1 MQKMTEN
8 NMNLLLESIQTSCG
22 EGRLDCLR
30 KLRSLVT
37 QTDLE
42 ISQNGK
48 FIKKTF
54 KSGHELLYCLTW
66 NSLGFFGNLKLTE
79 ISETPYDI
87 IKTPSKVIY
96 I

>member
-1 MQKMTEN
+1 MQKMTEG
-8 NMNLLLESIQTSCG
+8 NMNLLLENIQTSSG

-48 FIKKTF
+48 FVKRTF
-54 KSGHELLYCLTW
+54 KSIHELLYCWTW
-66 NSLGFFGNLKLTE
+66 NSLGFFGNLKLTV
-79 ISETPYDI
+79 I
-87 IKTPSKVIY
+87 SKVLIISLKY
-96 I
+96 L